1 VVSDLTT
8 LRNSHN
14 LTMAELDKKRSELS
28 LLQESVDELHESLSS
43 KDSII
48 KELRA
53 LSRSQ
58 VKKMEILEHNVGVL
72 KNDCKLLTASRDK
85 AMVKVIHDSR
95 LLMKKLDVIV
105 PEDIVTDVMSM
116 PNVEARIPLND
127 SISTFAAKS
136 GAA

>member
-1 VVSDLTT
+1 
-8 LRNSHN
+8 
-14 LTMAELDKKRSELS
+14 MAELDKKRSELS

-85 AMVKVIHDSR
+85 AMVKVIYPRQPVAH
-95 LLMKKLDVIV
+95 
-105 PEDIVTDVMSM
+105 EET
-116 PNVEARIPLND
+116 
-127 SISTFAAKS
+127 
-136 GAA
+136 